1 MIIKSNTAKEIEVT
15 DKAFAVEYN
24 ESLVHQVIV
33 SEFSNRRSGTKAQKN
48 RSAVSGGGKKP
59 WRQKGT
65 GRARAGTTRSNI
77 WVGGGRAFA
86 AQPRDHSKKIN
97 KKMYLA
103 AMRSIFSEL
112 HRQERLVV
120 VDDFQLEAPKTKK
133 FVEKVKSMGISSALV
148 IVESFDENLWLSAR
162 NLHGFEVCLTNQI
175 NPISLIEFENVIVT
189 SNALKII
196 EERLS

>member
-15 DKAFAVEYN
+15 DKAFAVDYN

-133 FVEKVKSMGISSALV
+133 FVEKVKSIGISNALV